1 VLSEYIKIAMLFNLS
16 DENIPD
22 KPLAKKIVDMIL
34 RQNQSGPVQV
44 NGYKLLQ
51 LIRKFLKR
59 NFIKIYF

>member
-1 VLSEYIKIAMLFNLS
+1 MLFNLS

-51 LIRKFLKR
+51 LIRKILVKDL
-59 NFIKIYF
+59 IKKHIFKI

>member
-1 VLSEYIKIAMLFNLS
+1 MLFNMS

-51 LIRKFLKR
+51 LIRKLFMK
-59 NFIKIYF
+59 F

>member
-1 VLSEYIKIAMLFNLS
+1 MLFNLS

-51 LIRKFLKR
+51 LIRKILVKDL
-59 NFIKIYF
+59 IKDIFSRSKLETEI